1 MKRFKSDQNFSYQFI
16 FYFAY
21 LIETKYIYRN
31 EIINA
36 KDNGTYMY
44 GIITTLVKKLYNVR
58 FQYF

>member
-21 LIETKYIYRN
+21 LIETKYIHRN

-44 GIITTLVKKLYNVR
+44 GIITSLVKK
-58 FQYF
+58 